1 MVSGRQPGLASTDNN
16 CVNAFRTKLAFHSHP
31 QNDDFRAL
39 WDSPHRTNCAGRT
52 KILMGNFMYE
62 SDHSV
67 LIREGGRGRARGDAE
82 FIEDIADMAGDGLL
96 ADA

>member
-1 MVSGRQPGLASTDNN
+1 
-16 CVNAFRTKLAFHSHP
+16 
-31 QNDDFRAL
+31 
-39 WDSPHRTNCAGRT
+39 
-52 KILMGNFMYE
+52 MGNFMYE

>member
-1 MVSGRQPGLASTDNN
+1 MVSGRQPGLASADNN
-16 CVNAFRTKLAFHSHP
+16 GVNALRAKLAFHSHL
-31 QNDDFRAL
+31 QNDDSRAVG
-39 WDSPHRTNCAGRT
+39 DSPHRANCAELT

-67 LIREGGRGRARGDAE
+67 LIGEGGSGCARGNAKLV
-82 FIEDIADMAGDGLL
+82 EDIADMPGDGLF